1 MKGWMIV
8 AGAATVLGLTMG
20 SAQASVEIV
29 KKARCVACH
38 AVDKK
43 LVGPSFQEVG
53 AKYKGQSG
61 AAAMLFEKVRNGG
74 AGNWGQIPMTPNG
87 PDKIS
92 DENLKAA
99 VEWILSGAAA
109 N

>member
-1 MKGWMIV
+1 MKSVIALAAA
-8 AGAATVLGLTMG
+8 AGLLLSGPAA
-20 SAQASVEIV
+20 ASLEIV

-43 LVGPSFQEVG
+43 MVGPSYREV
-53 AKYKGQSG
+53 AEKYKGQAG
-61 AAAMLFEKVRNGG
+61 AAELLAGKVRNGG
-74 AGNWGQIPMTPNG
+74 SGVWGAIPMTPN
-87 PDKIS
+87 DASKIS

-99 VEWILSGAAA
+99 IEWILAGAP

>member
-1 MKGWMIV
+1 MKRWMTV
-8 AGAATVLGLTMG
+8 AGVATVLGLTLG
-20 SAQASVEIV
+20 SAQASMEIV

-43 LVGPSFQEVG
+43 LVGPSYQDIG
-53 AKYKGQSG
+53 AKYKGQAG
-61 AAAMLFEKVRNGG
+61 AATMLFDKVRAGG

-99 VEWILSGAAA
+99 VEWILNGAPA